1 MLWDGGWEESR
12 SEDRTPKPKVPAGLV
27 KGGSL
32 LSLETEKIDR
42 LTGQI
47 FSFSFSFFFSFFVFL
62 EEGWGNKDRKVGISY
77 EKNVVS
83 LLARD

>member
-32 LSLETEKIDR
+32 LSLETERIDQ

-47 FSFSFSFFFSFFVFL
+47 FSFSFSFFFFPFFF
-62 EEGWGNKDRKVGISY
+62 
-77 EKNVVS
+77 
-83 LLARD
+83 